1 MGSLGAGIISQGSP
15 CEIRRKQWEALARGI
30 ISQGEAHEALARTEI
45 RFEPAHFGLKFFE
58 QPRNQA
64 TKPEK
69 LCSFV
74 ALLFNHSDPH
84 SPFRT

>member
-1 MGSLGAGIISQGSP
+1 
-15 CEIRRKQWEALARGI
+15 LAM
-30 ISQGEAHEALARTEI
+30 TEI